1 MAAWNIGSRLWLF
14 ICNGSSLVLS
24 IVLLVYGAVAL
35 QRMGSQASV
44 LTSPFSLVIGMSS
57 LIMIASLCG
66 LGGACCAVNN
76 DDGTPGKLRRH
87 ANRALFLY
95 YFVIIFTNCGLFYGM
110 ILCFIWSDE
119 ANDIVMAMRDTL
131 SEADLPT
138 MIATMVHNS
147 TAAGV
152 ICMLLLVLNL
162 MCAHCAACLMGFK
175 YTSRKSVMIINVVG
189 FAMGLTLAIL
199 GFSPGP
205 SEVGV
210 KNSWLPG
217 AVGAIGIVLLFFAL
231 LGFYAAARLN
241 QVLLLINAMCVAFFS
256 ILLFGFGIFCL
267 VDAKD
272 AKVLIDGEWQTVQ
285 ARFVSICPECE
296 GKGVK
301 GFDQCCQD
309 IAGAHVFLNLSILG
323 ISCIVTLALL
333 LCNLAGSYYLWRQL
347 RQNISEEVEC
357 GTVSGLQDDG
367 VHEGPAMDRARQ
379 YRMNDPSDDL

>member
-1 MAAWNIGSRLWLF
+1 M
-14 ICNGSSLVLS
+14 C
-24 IVLLVYGAVAL
+24 
-35 QRMGSQASV
+35 Q
-44 LTSPFSLVIGMSS
+44 
-57 LIMIASLCG
+57 
-66 LGGACCAVNN
+66 
-76 DDGTPGKLRRH
+76 
-87 ANRALFLY
+87 
-95 YFVIIFTNCGLFYGM
+95 
-110 ILCFIWSDE
+110 
-119 ANDIVMAMRDTL
+119 
-131 SEADLPT
+131 ADLPT

-175 YTSRKSVMIINVVG
+175 YTSRKSVRTPQLLWAARRESGADGPRARCCVALFAGQVMIINVVG

-272 AKVLIDGEWQTVQ
+272 AKVLIDGV
-285 ARFVSICPECE
+285 APPP
-296 GKGVK
+296 
-301 GFDQCCQD
+301 
-309 IAGAHVFLNLSILG
+309 N
-323 ISCIVTLALL
+323 
-333 LCNLAGSYYLWRQL
+333 
-347 RQNISEEVEC
+347 
-357 GTVSGLQDDG
+357 
-367 VHEGPAMDRARQ
+367 
-379 YRMNDPSDDL
+379 